1 LPGLFEHTGDSA
13 RDVIPVDMGQRQRRV
28 LILSTTPAV
37 SLALARSAALAGIKA
52 FVISDERFSSHRWCR
67 HARHALTLTRD
78 DLTEPRN
85 GSLEYIDGVIARLRI
100 DAVVPADTLC
110 TRMLAR
116 LNDRWKPRAAVFPL
130 PSSQL
135 FDQLNHKGSFAQLLA
150 ELSLP
155 HPHCLQIGAVAE
167 LDRWDGGFPAIVKPT
182 WSEAG
187 FGVVRVDDQEALEQA
202 VRTMAEGGQLPAVV
216 QTFIPGR
223 DIDLSL
229 LANRGHVVAW
239 TIQRRGPLGHGVIH
253 FTAEPRVLEIG
264 RKICEGTGY
273 HGVAHIDM
281 RMDERTGQLLVIE
294 FNPRFWGSLLYSTW
308 IGVNFLERGLMLTQE
323 DAARDDFV
331 PVTGTCPY
339 LAFTPTALLRW
350 IGRGATPPTGLTKA
364 QVRAWK
370 FQMLDP
376 GPELVTRFDK
386 RCP

>member
-1 LPGLFEHTGDSA
+1 
-13 RDVIPVDMGQRQRRV
+13 MGQRQRRV

-37 SLALARSAALAGIKA
+37 SLALARTAALAGMKA
-52 FVISDERFSSHRWCR
+52 FVIGDERFSSHRWCR
-67 HARHALTLTRD
+67 HARHALTLSRD
-78 DLTEPRN
+78 DLSEPRN
-85 GSLEYIDGVIARLRI
+85 GSLERIDAVIARLRV

-130 PSSQL
+130 PSSPL
-135 FDQLNHKGSFAQLLA
+135 FDRLNHKGSFAQLLA
-150 ELSLP
+150 EHSLP
-155 HPHCLQIGAVAE
+155 HPHCVQIAGVTE
-167 LDRWDGGFPAIVKPT
+167 LDRWDGGFPAIVKPA
-182 WSEAG
+182 WGEAG
-187 FGVVRVDDQEALEQA
+187 FGVERVDDRNALEQS
-202 VRTMAEGGQLPAVV
+202 VRTLAEQGQLPAVV
-216 QTFIPGR
+216 QTFIPGW

-239 TIQRRGPLGHGVIH
+239 TIQRRGPRGQGIIH

-264 RKICEGTGY
+264 RKICEATGY
-273 HGVAHIDM
+273 HGVAHVDM
-281 RMDERTGQLLVIE
+281 RVDERTGQVVVVE

-308 IGVNFLERGLMLTQE
+308 IGVNFLERGLMLAKKDTVK
-323 DAARDDFV
+323 DDFV

-350 IGRGATPPTGLTKA
+350 VGRWAAPPAGLTTA

-376 GPELVTRFDK
+376 GPELVTGLAK
-386 RCP
+386 RWL